1 MGVPVVALIGENR
14 LSRVTYSILKNAGL
28 GILAAS
34 DKDKYT
40 GVAGFLA
47 SNTDQL
53 QSLREKLRMALINSP
68 VCKYDEFVRKIESA
82 YLFVWQSLIDDEL

>member
-1 MGVPVVALIGENR
+1 MGVPDVSLIGEHH

-28 GILAAS
+28 GSLAAS
-34 DKDKYT
+34 DKDKYLEL
-40 GVAGFLA
+40 AGFLA

-68 VCKYDEFVRKIESA
+68 ICKYDEFVRKIESA
-82 YLFVWQSLIDDEL
+82 YLFIWQTLII